1 MRISGSDILKT
12 SKRDFVWHYVQ
23 YVYDTLGSKE
33 EVIRMLL
40 TFGIFD
46 KARLLYEEIAEP
58 SAYRSMSAIYYGQYV
73 SSILMLCRDDDVA
86 DDNINGFLSY
96 FKSDFDNYETLL
108 ERTFTMIEET
118 LSEYIAKWRD

>member
-12 SKRDFVWHYVQ
+12 SRRDFVWHYAQ

-58 SAYRSMSAIYYGQYV
+58 SAYRTMSAIYYGQYV
-73 SSILMLCRDDDVA
+73 SSILMLCRDEKSDG
-86 DDNINGFLSY
+86 NINGFLSY

-108 ERTFTMIEET
+108 ERTFTMIDET

>member
-1 MRISGSDILKT
+1 MRISSSDILKT
-12 SKRDFVWHYVQ
+12 SRDDFVRNCVRC
-23 YVYDTLGSKE
+23 VYDTLGSKE

-58 SAYRSMSAIYYGQYV
+58 SAYRTMSAIYYGQYV
-73 SSILMLCRDDDVA
+73 SSILMLCRDEKSDG
-86 DDNINGFLSY
+86 NINGFLSY

>member
-12 SKRDFVWHYVQ
+12 SRRDFVRHYAQ

-33 EVIRMLL
+33 EVICMLL

-58 SAYRSMSAIYYGQYV
+58 SAYRTMSAIYYGQSV
-73 SSILMLCRDDDVA
+73 SSILMSFRDEKSDG
-86 DDNINGFLSY
+86 NINGFLSF